1 MDFLYG
7 DGSAFKPS
15 IPSIPIPILYIYYY
29 YIERIERVM
38 VLKGGSKIFDLVCGE
53 LIFKPSKVSR
63 EYSLLGI
70 ATTTGRS

>member
-1 MDFLYG
+1 
-7 DGSAFKPS
+7 
-15 IPSIPIPILYIYYY
+15 
-29 YIERIERVM
+29 M